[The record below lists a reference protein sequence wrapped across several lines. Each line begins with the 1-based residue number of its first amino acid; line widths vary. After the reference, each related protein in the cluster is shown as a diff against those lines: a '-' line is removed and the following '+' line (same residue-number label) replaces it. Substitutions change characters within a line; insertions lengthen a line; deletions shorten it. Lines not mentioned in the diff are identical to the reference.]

1 MKKLNLLALAA
12 LVLFG
17 LSGCEKEKIENVASA
32 DVFVKSI
39 KNTQGVTVY
48 TPVHSVFSY
57 NTMKSVS
64 VALPA
69 ASSTVQLKNFE
80 NGGNS
85 FFNEPADA
93 DYLPTLPAAGSY
105 SYFVKFNDGEEK
117 TYTNTLSATSLLPAN
132 ITSLAKTA
140 NGDSLYITWDAIAST
155 HAYQLKIMKGTTQV
169 YYRPAFVD
177 GTTPLKASLKLG
189 FLLSSLTSNVSGTY
203 TFELT
208 GLLFETTAYDYIQA
222 ISTATKGIA
231 L

>member
-1 MKKLNLLALAA
+1 MKKLNLLALVA

-39 KNTQGVTVY
+39 KNAQGVTVY
-48 TPVHSVFSY
+48 TPIHSVFSY
-57 NTMKSVS
+57 NKMKSVS
-64 VALPA
+64 VTSPGGTAL
-69 ASSTVQLKNFE
+69 QLTNFE

-85 FFNEPADA
+85 FFNEAADA
-93 DYLPTLPAAGSY
+93 DYSATTPTGGIYTYL
-105 SYFVKFNDGEEK
+105 VKFNDGEEK
-117 TYTNTLSATSLLPAN
+117 TYTNTLSATNLLPAN

-140 NGDSLYITWDAIAST
+140 NGDSLYITWNAIAST
-155 HAYQLKIMKGTTQV
+155 HAYQLKVMKGTTQV

-177 GTTPLKASLKLG
+177 GSSPLKASLKLG
-189 FLLSSLTSNVSGTY
+189 FLLSSLTTNVNGTY

-208 GLLFETTAYDYIQA
+208 GLLFESATYDYIQA
-222 ISTATKGIA
+222 ISTSTKDIA